1 MNAVVKAVRKNPV
14 YVPSNKLLVTPL
26 PLSVMHDQFFS
37 DIEPKPLKLKGAL
50 LERTEKY
57 LPTLLLKPNEINN
70 TIRNNAAMSMIEAFN
85 RVPFVKAD
93 YNKHRIFHT
102 AIKKGS
108 ILANISKYCYVIK
121 HVKGIILTYTA
132 VTTTEV
138 LCGEVIHSLGRW
150 DIEIDDGYSEEAVEF
165 FMKAVKSVVC
175 SDTDKSAYHLLTD
188 LIFALTPYR
197 A

>member
-1 MNAVVKAVRKNPV
+1 MNAAVKAVRKNPV
-14 YVPSNKLLVTPL
+14 YVPSSKLLVIPL
-26 PLSVMHDQFFS
+26 PLSLMHDQFFN
-37 DIEPKPLKLKGAL
+37 DVEPKLLKLKGAL

-57 LPTLLLKPNEINN
+57 FPTLLLKPKDTNN
-70 TIRNNAAMSMIEAFN
+70 AIRNNVAMTMIEAFN

-108 ILANISKYCYVIK
+108 ILTNISKYCYVIK

-138 LCGEVIHSLGRW
+138 LSGEVIHCLGRW